1 MEVAP
6 KMALTVKFATI
17 PIKYA
22 PKRKM
27 TDFVPPQWRNKL
39 AEIEDQDV
47 HSFINSAYQD
57 KVFPTQTE
65 FNRAYDERDTHRLHW
80 GNKPMVLTKE
90 DITVFEAVH
99 KNGAFDLIK
108 PETIDRLITKMK
120 AALETGE
127 KVIFVY

>member
-1 MEVAP
+1 
-6 KMALTVKFATI
+6 MALTVKFATI

-27 TDFVPPQWRNKL
+27 VDFTLPQWRNRL
-39 AEIEDQDV
+39 AEIDDQDV

-57 KVFPTQTE
+57 KVFPTQE
-65 FNRAYDERDTHRLHW
+65 DFNRAYDDRDTHRLHW

-90 DITVFEAVH
+90 DITVFEDVH

-108 PETIDRLITKMK
+108 TEIIDKLVAKMK